1 MGSAEC
7 DLQLFG
13 DSHTWL
19 EHELQNHR
27 CRWVCSLCRAG
38 SFRSADAF
46 RAHVKGSHPGF
57 AESEAQLLDQASR
70 RPLDLIPAADCPFCD
85 EWEQKIRAAMP
96 QKQEGTTGGAMAV
109 AEDDQTP
116 ADIIVVEHNQFRKHV
131 GSHMEQ
137 LALFAIPRTTTD
149 PEEEEQDDDS
159 HAGSNMA
166 IQSPP
171 DADPGAHQSELTW
184 LSDPP
189 LHLVAFTGDV
199 DQVRRLLDDGAD
211 VEAGGKVNITEEV
224 VKAAAGNDRSGEDV
238 MTLLLDRCGGDF
250 DADTRPIGSCQSP
263 LLWAAENGH
272 EAVVKLLL
280 STGKVDIEVRDKNSK
295 TPLLWAAENGHE
307 AIVKLLLGTGKVDIE
322 ARDNSGQTP
331 LSWAAE
337 NGHEAVV
344 KLLLGTGKFDIEAF
358 LKLLSTVK

>member
-1 MGSAEC
+1 
-7 DLQLFG
+7 
-13 DSHTWL
+13 
-19 EHELQNHR
+19 
-27 CRWVCSLCRAG
+27 
-38 SFRSADAF
+38 
-46 RAHVKGSHPGF
+46 
-57 AESEAQLLDQASR
+57 
-70 RPLDLIPAADCPFCD
+70 
-85 EWEQKIRAAMP
+85 
-96 QKQEGTTGGAMAV
+96 MAV

-211 VEAGGKVNITEEV
+211 VEAGGKVNITEEVVKAAAGNDWSGEDIMALLLDRRSGEVKITEEVVKAAAGNRNSGKAVMALLLDRRSSEVKITKEV